1 MIITNT
7 SQSRKPIHNGLR
19 TQTHDHA
26 ITWHNFNTTKT
37 IANTAPKL
45 IFILLPLFPIL
56 FFFLHVFSFFL
67 RLYCLTIQDTH
78 RLLYQCTTNLNRA
91 TYCYS
96 STAYS
101 SKSLSMSYFKH
112 PMSSSKTFSSN
123 NNVPIF
129 SSESENNSTLVLLL
143 RCWHTETWRILP
155 L

>member
-1 MIITNT
+1 MIANT
-7 SQSRKPIHNGLR
+7 SQSRKPIHNGLS

-37 IANTAPKL
+37 IVNIALKL
-45 IFILLPLFPIL
+45 IFIPLPLFPIL

-78 RLLYQCTTNLNRA
+78 RLLYQCTISLNRA

-96 STAYS
+96 STVCSAR
-101 SKSLSMSYFKH
+101 SLSMSYFKH
-112 PMSSSKTFSSN
+112 PISSSKTAPSN

-129 SSESENNSTLVLLL
+129 SSESENNSTLVLSP
-143 RCWHTETWRILP
+143 R
-155 L
+155 